1 MEEDIL
7 HLMKSLFRDIQR
19 NYFQDNEILLSQTQ
33 VEIMHYICSRDYVI
47 YQKDL
52 EKVLNIS
59 RATVSEVLKTM
70 EKNNLIERKVNDND
84 LRSKKIIITD
94 FARTLFKNKRENMRR
109 LNTIFTK
116 DITSHEKDVFINVI
130 KKMKRNIKEDN
141 IC

>member
-1 MEEDIL
+1 MDEDIL

-19 NYFQDNEILLSQTQ
+19 NYFQDDERPLSQTQ
-33 VEIMHYICSRDYVI
+33 VEIMHYICCHNNVI
-47 YQKDL
+47 FQKDL

-84 LRSKKIIITD
+84 LRSKKILITD
-94 FARTLFKNKRENMRR
+94 YAKTLFKNKRENMRR
-109 LNTIFTK
+109 LNSIITK

-130 KKMKRNIKEDN
+130 NKMKRNIKEDN
-141 IC
+141 L